1 MNKFLI
7 IFLILISCTHPKD
20 KFLEDFGVF
29 VNEVEANYKNFD
41 DTEWEVTQ
49 LNFINFREEF
59 EEIKSQMD
67 NYEID
72 QVNSYIKR
80 FKKVEVRRDPLNNL
94 LEIFK

>member
-1 MNKFLI
+1 MKLKLI
-7 IFLILISCTHPKD
+7 TKI
-20 KFLEDFGVF
+20 
-29 VNEVEANYKNFD
+29 D